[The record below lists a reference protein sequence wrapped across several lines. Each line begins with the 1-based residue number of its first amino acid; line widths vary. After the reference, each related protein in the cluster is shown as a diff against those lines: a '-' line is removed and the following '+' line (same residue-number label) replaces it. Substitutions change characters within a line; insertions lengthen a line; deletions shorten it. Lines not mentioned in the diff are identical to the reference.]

1 MNLEFI
7 RHLKKTIFEYMKLN
21 QQLSSLKNKAIV
33 IVILF
38 GFISWAGF
46 WVLRGKFR
54 NLNEKQLQTELAQ
67 NSALTSRDLALQL
80 QLFIHGQKEVLTEI
94 TTLSNLQDEQ
104 IQILAKGG
112 RITSSTEV
120 IKPLSY
126 LPKISLDQ
134 VEIAWGNYKKSA
146 ITITMHEV
154 WKDSVATQPEQ
165 DPQDSIAENNTPQTI
180 KTLNPKVTEART
192 LIYGQWIT
200 LTSKYNEL
208 IKDLEMEEKHSKE
221 AFLLWI
227 GLVSI
232 FNVMLIAGIYYAYY
246 RYVLVPIKMLDKAA
260 STRTHY
266 ANTSQDEVSQVGL
279 RLNMIIDQLNN
290 ASGFVKNIEEGN
302 LEASYQGI
310 DNQRNEDQLATAL
323 LAMRTKLKVM
333 NEEEQKRK
341 WANEGL
347 SRFVDILRS
356 SDDNLHTLGD
366 KIISNLAH
374 YTGSNQGG
382 LYVIND
388 DDKNIHIELI
398 SLFAFNTKK
407 FEQQKLK
414 IGEGLVGQT
423 YLEQATIYLTEIPE
437 DYIRITSG
445 LGETNPKAILIVPL
459 KVDKDVYGIVE
470 LASFREYQPHEIAFV
485 EKLGETIASTLA
497 SVKSNQNNR
506 KLLEESKMA
515 AESLGSQEEEMRQ
528 NMEELTATQ
537 EEMSRKERDYV
548 LQIKELEERLKDPA
562 HGDDWA
568 TAKEMEKVLRINLEA
583 LNIIQQPS

>member
-1 MNLEFI
+1 
-7 RHLKKTIFEYMKLN
+7 MKLN

-67 NSALTSRDLALQL
+67 ASALTSRDLALQL
-80 QLFIHGQKEVLTEI
+80 QLFIQGQKEVLTEI
-94 TTLSNLQDEQ
+94 TALSNLQDEQ

-112 RITSSTEV
+112 RITSSSEV

-126 LPKISLDQ
+126 LSKISLDQ
-134 VEIAWGNYKKSA
+134 VEIAWGNYKSA
-146 ITITMHEV
+146 ITITLHEV
-154 WKDSVATQPEQ
+154 WKDSVATQPEP
-165 DPQDSIAENNTPQTI
+165 DPADSLAESISPQTL

-192 LIYGQWIT
+192 LIHGQWST
-200 LTSKYNEL
+200 LTTKYNEL
-208 IKDLEMEEKHSKE
+208 IKDLEMEERLSKE
-221 AFLLWI
+221 ALLLWI
-227 GLVSI
+227 GLISI
-232 FNVMLIAGIYYAYY
+232 LNVLLIGGIYYGYN
-246 RYVLVPIKMLDKAA
+246 RYVLLPLKMLDQAA

-266 ANTSQDEVSQVGL
+266 AMTSQDEVSHVGL
-279 RLNMIIDQLNN
+279 RLNMIIDQLNH

-366 KIISNLAH
+366 KIISNLVQ

-388 DDKNIHIELI
+388 DDKNIHLELI

-414 IGEGLVGQT
+414 VGEGLIGQT
-423 YLEQATIYLTEIPE
+423 YLEKATIYLTEIPE

-568 TAKEMEKVLRINLEA
+568 TAKDMEKALRINLEA